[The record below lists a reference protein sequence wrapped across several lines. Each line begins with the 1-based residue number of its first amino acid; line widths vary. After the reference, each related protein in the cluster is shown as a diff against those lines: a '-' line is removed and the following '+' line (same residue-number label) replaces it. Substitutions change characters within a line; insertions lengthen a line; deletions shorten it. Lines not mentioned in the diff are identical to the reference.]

1 MNHSKLMW
9 MLGGTAGI
17 FLAGAG
23 SVARLALSE
32 YELRI
37 RVSDSNGAL
46 EGAWVALDDR
56 EVVTTNLQGIVV
68 LKGRRYEFDS
78 ALLTVSD
85 TSVSTL
91 HLSKTLRTQIS
102 WNPFR
107 SESGVEVNLPI
118 IESDPILSDSGST
131 EDSRVDIPLPFEVT
145 NSNGKSD
152 TVPAVSPIVEEELSD
167 SGAVLGINARLE
179 DFLQKSGSQ
188 NSSVLACLLAGLS
201 QKLCDSQVNAVAPP
215 FSESPSEIVVAVVS
229 PEQNFSE
236 SMLLE
241 ASPVAV
247 SSKSIDVSSE
257 STGES
262 EKSEKI
268 LVGRNE
274 NALSREPI
282 RIEVSLA
289 GRPLEGA
296 LVFMSRL
303 KDNRVRELGRSSS
316 EGVLLVKSSPDF
328 WGETVTVFHDCCAP
342 RTLPAKIVKQ
352 AGEAR
357 VRLELQSGTGLG
369 VLLRQEAYGHLRKVG
384 LFELASSQGKLSVSG
399 QDGFALYNST
409 KTPDQLPSKILLRQ
423 GKPSEFF
430 TRPSDMNEL
439 RSKPLTYLVA
449 PDEPYL
455 PALAILEKT
464 EGRPFQGL
472 LKSSPLR
479 RWRRD
484 FMARLMQQSSLRSQ
498 VSSECEAR
506 INAAGESATDVVAN
520 GWSRTQLAGE
530 WDFLLAIDYNDA
542 TQSVSVSA
550 KNSEGRSFF
559 EKEFRFGKETSQAP
573 ESVSR
578 RAFQS
583 FVESIPFEAHVL
595 QQEGNV
601 VELSFSSLSLFGL
614 KADSPIALYQQ
625 SGSLSDEKTSELAA
639 LAVVV
644 SAEAGQAV
652 KARITHWNSRSRKTE
667 ILPDVV
673 RALKISE
680 DAYRKEALRSSMA
693 KAATRSSGR
702 SL

>member
-1 MNHSKLMW
+1 MTHSRLMW
-9 MLGGTAGI
+9 MLGGAAGI
-17 FLAGAG
+17 FFAVAG
-23 SVARLALSE
+23 SVALLALSE

-56 EVVTTNLQGIVV
+56 EVVTTNPLGFVV

-78 ALLTVSD
+78 ALLTISD

-107 SESGVEVNLPI
+107 SESVLEVNLPI
-118 IESDPILSDSGST
+118 IESDSILSDSGST
-131 EDSRVDIPLPFEVT
+131 EGSRVDIPLPFEGT
-145 NSNGKSD
+145 SSNSKSD
-152 TVPAVSPIVEEELSD
+152 TVADASPIVEEELSE
-167 SGAVLGINARLE
+167 SGTVLGINARLE

-201 QKLCDSQVNAVAPP
+201 QTICDSQVNVVAPP

-229 PEQNFSE
+229 PKQNFSE

-241 ASPVAV
+241 ASPTA
-247 SSKSIDVSSE
+247 VSSE
-257 STGES
+257 STVES
-262 EKSEKI
+262 EESKKMPI
-268 LVGRNE
+268 GRNGS
-274 NALSREPI
+274 ALSSGPI
-282 RIEVSLA
+282 RIEISLA
-289 GRPLEGA
+289 GRPVEGA

-316 EGVLLVKSSPDF
+316 EGVLLVKSSPEF

-352 AGEAR
+352 AGEER

-409 KTPDQLPSKILLRQ
+409 KTPDQLPSRILLRQ

-430 TRPSDMNEL
+430 TRPNDMSEL

-506 INAAGESATDVVAN
+506 INAAGESATDIVAN
-520 GWSRTQLAGE
+520 GWSQTQLAGE

-542 TQSVSVSA
+542 THSVSVSA

-559 EKEFRFGKETSQAP
+559 EKEFRFGKETLQVP

-583 FVESIPFEAHVL
+583 FVESVPFEAHVL
-595 QQEGNV
+595 RQQGNV
-601 VELSFSSLSLFGL
+601 VELSFSNLSLFGL
-614 KADSPIALYQQ
+614 KDDSSIALYQQ
-625 SGSLSDEKTSELAA
+625 SGSLGDEKTSELAA

>member
-1 MNHSKLMW
+1 MTHSRLMW
-9 MLGGTAGI
+9 MLGGTAGL
-17 FLAGAG
+17 FLAVAG
-23 SVARLALSE
+23 GVARLATSE

-37 RVSDSNGAL
+37 RVSDVNGAL

-56 EVVTTNLQGIVV
+56 EVVSTNPQGIVV

-91 HLSKTLRTQIS
+91 HLSKSIRTQIS
-102 WNPFR
+102 WNPLR
-107 SESGVEVNLPI
+107 SESVLEVNLPI
-118 IESDPILSDSGST
+118 IESDSMLSDSGSA
-131 EDSRVDIPLPFEVT
+131 EGSRVDIPLALDGT
-145 NSNGKSD
+145 SGNSNSD
-152 TVPAVSPIVEEELSD
+152 TVADASRIVEEELSD
-167 SGAVLGINARLE
+167 SGSVLGINARLE
-179 DFLQKSGSQ
+179 DFLQKSSSQ
-188 NSSVLACLLAGLS
+188 SGSVLACLLAGLS
-201 QKLCDSQVNAVAPP
+201 QKMCDSQVNAVQPP
-215 FSESPSEIVVAVVS
+215 FFDAPSEVAASVVS
-229 PEQNFSE
+229 PRQNLSE

-241 ASPVAV
+241 ASPTP
-247 SSKSIDVSSE
+247 VSSE
-257 STGES
+257 LNQSSEES
-262 EKSEKI
+262 EKSV
-268 LVGRNE
+268 VGRNGSS
-274 NALSREPI
+274 LSKDPI
-282 RIEVSLA
+282 RIEISL
-289 GRPLEGA
+289 GGKPLEGA

-303 KDNRVRELGRSSS
+303 KDSRVRDLGRSSS
-316 EGVLLVKSSPDF
+316 DGVLLVKNSPEF

-352 AGEAR
+352 AGEER

-384 LFELASSQGKLSVSG
+384 PFELLSPQGKLSVSG

-409 KTPDQLPSKILLRQ
+409 KTPDQLLSRILLRQ

-430 TRPSDMNEL
+430 VRPSDMSEL

-455 PALAILEKT
+455 PALAVLEKT
-464 EGRPFQGL
+464 EGRPFQGI

-520 GWSRTQLAGE
+520 GWSQTQLSGE
-530 WDFLLAIDYNDA
+530 WDFLLAIDYNEGN
-542 TQSVSVSA
+542 QSVSVSA
-550 KNSEGRSFF
+550 KNPEGRSFF
-559 EKEFRFGKETSQAP
+559 EKEFRFGKETSQVP
-573 ESVSR
+573 ESSAR

-583 FVESIPFEAHVL
+583 FVESVPFEAHVL
-595 QQEGNV
+595 RQQGNV
-601 VELSFSSLSLFGL
+601 VELSFSNLNLFGL
-614 KADSPIALYQQ
+614 KDDSPIALYQQ
-625 SGSLSDEKTSELAA
+625 SGSSGDEKSSELAA

-644 SAEAGQAV
+644 SADAGQAV